1 MSRKVVVYIA
11 ASVDGYIAAPDGDL
25 SFLSKVEKEGE
36 DYGYGAFIATVDTV
50 VVGKNTYDKV
60 FSMGYPFPHADKEA
74 YIITRTER
82 ATEGTVH
89 FYTGDVVDLVTELKE
104 KNVKT
109 IFVDGGAF
117 VVNRL
122 LQHGLVDELY
132 LSHIPVLLGDG
143 ISLFKRG
150 NPLQNLELQTV
161 KTFDTGLVQ
170 LHYRFL
176 K

>member
-1 MSRKVVVYIA
+1 MSRKVIVYIA
-11 ASVDGYIAAPDGDL
+11 ASVDGYIAAPGGDL

-36 DYGYGAFIATVDTV
+36 DYGYGTFISTVDTV

-60 FSMGYPFPHADKEA
+60 LSMGYPFPHADKEA

-82 ATEGTVH
+82 ASEGTVH
-89 FYTGDVVDLVTELKE
+89 FYTGDVAELLAKLKE
-104 KNVKT
+104 KNGKT

-117 VVNRL
+117 VVNKL
-122 LQHGLVDELY
+122 LQNSLVDELY
-132 LSHIPVLLGDG
+132 LSYIPVLLGDG
-143 ISLFKRG
+143 IRLFNQG

-161 KTFDTGLVQ
+161 KAFDTGLVQ
-170 LHYRFL
+170 HHYRFL